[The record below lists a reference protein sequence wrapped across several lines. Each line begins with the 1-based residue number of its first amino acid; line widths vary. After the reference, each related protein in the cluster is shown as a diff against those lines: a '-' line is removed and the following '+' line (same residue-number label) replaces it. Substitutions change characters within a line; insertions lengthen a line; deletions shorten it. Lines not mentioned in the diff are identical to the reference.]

1 MKRVIYLSVLTVLFG
16 LGLFFYYRMEYPKLP
31 KEINALNKR
40 IEAKN
45 EKLISAQIL
54 ASELSMVA
62 DLIDRNL
69 AISRQ
74 DSLAEDAS
82 LPFLE
87 DLTSLLEIHGITLVR
102 LAPDRHTQSRHDYV
116 KTSYKAEIGCT
127 YKEFGQ
133 FINDLEKSNRLIS
146 LEKFEVNNLP
156 SQVGKSQSDMPWDHH
171 IFEMTISTLTLI
183 KHSS

>member
-1 MKRVIYLSVLTVLFG
+1 MKRVIYLAVLAVLFG
-16 LGLFFYYRMEYPKLP
+16 LAVFFYYKIEYPKLP
-31 KEINALNKR
+31 REVDALNKR

-74 DSLAEDAS
+74 DSLAQDAS

-87 DLTSLLEIHGITLVR
+87 DLTSLLEIHGIKLVR

-116 KTSYKAEIGCT
+116 QTAYKVEISCSYKV
-127 YKEFGQ
+127 FGQ

-156 SQVGKSQSDMPWDHH
+156 SQVGKSQNDMPWDHH
-171 IFEMTISTLTLI
+171 LFEMTISTLTLI